1 LTLII
6 MAALM
11 VDLSPRGAAAL
22 ARLAMQKLMV
32 ELGQKGEN
40 INADIGALVQRGL
53 EPEIQRALDIVRVI
67 GNNAVHPGQMDLKDI
82 EQLPSACCISLI
94 SS

>member
-1 LTLII
+1 

-32 ELGQKGEN
+32 ELGEKGEN
-40 INADIGALVQRGL
+40 INADIGALVQR
-53 EPEIQRALDIVRVI
+53 
-67 GNNAVHPGQMDLKDI
+67 
-82 EQLPSACCISLI
+82 
-94 SS
+94 